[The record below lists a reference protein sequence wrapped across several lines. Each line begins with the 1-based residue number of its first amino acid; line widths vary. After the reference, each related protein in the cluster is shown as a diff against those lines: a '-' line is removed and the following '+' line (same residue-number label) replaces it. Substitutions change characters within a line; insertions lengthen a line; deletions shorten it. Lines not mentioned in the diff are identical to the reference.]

1 MARDNDENG
10 ANEKYMYSDKINV
23 NILTSLMVAHG
34 VRTVVVCPGSRN
46 APLAHNFASCPEMH
60 CVAATDERSAGFY
73 ALGLALASE
82 RPVAVCVTSGSALLN
97 LAPAVAEAYCREVP
111 LLVISADRP
120 LAMINQLQGQTLPQA
135 GALGMMVKATMQ
147 LPEPHNEVER
157 WHCNRLVNE
166 AMIKMLLHGRGPV
179 HINVPISEPL
189 YNFAVEVLPEE
200 RRISMAAASADKAKL
215 TAIADDFAK
224 ARKPLIVVGQ
234 MERREWRKA
243 AEAVEMLETRAV
255 VLAEKLSDDS
265 ERQLPALDM
274 LVERMADAADYQP
287 DYIIYIGGNMVAKG
301 MRQFLQ
307 QTKPRRSIVVN
318 EAGDVADVMM
328 NATDIVEAKPS
339 EMLRALASAGASVAS
354 DSSAGS
360 DSSVASD
367 SSDNEASAW
376 MERWQRLKAE
386 AIELAN
392 EATENRQ
399 NEAIREFFRAIR
411 GKEMNVHVANSLSVR
426 MALKYA
432 DRYLYVNRGVN
443 GIEGSLSTAAGF
455 SIMSACPVACI
466 IGDLSFFYDA
476 NALWN
481 QELCGNFRI
490 LLINNKCGGIFSKFE
505 QLADSPACDSYVM
518 AKHNATAEGVCMQN
532 NVAYRK
538 AETDDEVRD
547 GISWLVDEKCP
558 RPMVLEVMG

>member
-1 MARDNDENG
+1 MARDYDENG

-97 LAPAVAEAYCREVP
+97 LAPAVAEAYYREVP

-135 GALGMMVKATMQ
+135 GTLGMMVKATMQ

-166 AMIKMLLHGRGPV
+166 AMIKMLLHGGGPV

-200 RRISMAAASADKAKL
+200 RKISMAAASADKAKL

-234 MERREWRKA
+234 MERREWHRA

-274 LVERMADAADYQP
+274 LVERMADAAEYQP

-307 QTKPRRSIVVN
+307 QTKPRRSIVVS

-339 EMLRALASAGASVAS
+339 EMLRALASAVVSDSSAASVASVAS
-354 DSSAGS
+354 D
-360 DSSVASD
+360 
-367 SSDNEASAW
+367 NEASVW

-392 EATENRQ
+392 VATENRQ

-505 QLADSPACDSYVM
+505 RLADSPACDSFVM

-547 GISWLVDEKCP
+547 GISWLVNEQCP
-558 RPMVLEVMG
+558 RPMVLEVFSV

>member
-46 APLAHNFASCPEMH
+46 APLAHNFASCPEMY

-97 LAPAVAEAYCREVP
+97 LAPAVAEAYYREVP

-120 LAMINQLQGQTLPQA
+120 LAMINQLQGQTLLQA

-166 AMIKMLLHGRGPV
+166 AMIKMLLHGGGPV

-189 YNFAVEVLPEE
+189 YNFAVEELPEE
-200 RRISMAAASADKAKL
+200 RKISMAAASADKALL
-215 TAIADDFAK
+215 TAIAADFAK

-234 MERREWRKA
+234 MERREWHKA
-243 AEAVEMLETRAV
+243 AEAVEKLETRAV

-287 DYIIYIGGNMVAKG
+287 DYIIYIGGNMVAKA

-318 EAGDVADVMM
+318 EAGEVADVMM

-339 EMLRALASAGASVAS
+339 EMLRALASAV
-354 DSSAGS
+354 
-360 DSSVASD
+360 
-367 SSDNEASAW
+367 SSDKEASAW
-376 MERWQRLKAE
+376 IESWQRLKAE
-386 AIELAN
+386 AIEQAN
-392 EATENRQ
+392 EATGNWQ
-399 NEAIREFFRAIR
+399 NEAIREFFHAIR

-455 SIMSACPVACI
+455 SIMSACPVTCI

-481 QELCGNFRI
+481 QGLCGNFRI
-490 LLINNKCGGIFSKFE
+490 LLLNNKCGGIFSKFE

-532 NVAYRK
+532 NVVYRK
-538 AETDDEVRD
+538 AQTDDQIRD
-547 GISWLVDEKCP
+547 GISWLIDEKSP
-558 RPMVLEVMG
+558 RPMLLEVVGCG

>member
-46 APLAHNFASCPEMH
+46 APLAHNFASCPEMY

-97 LAPAVAEAYCREVP
+97 LAPAVAEAYYREVP

-166 AMIKMLLHGRGPV
+166 AMIKMLLHGGGPV

-189 YNFAVEVLPEE
+189 YNFAVEELSEE
-200 RRISMAAASADKAKL
+200 RKISMAAASADEALL
-215 TAIADDFAK
+215 TAIAADFAK

-234 MERREWRKA
+234 MERREWHRA
-243 AEAVEMLETRAV
+243 AEAVEKLETRAV

-265 ERQLPALDM
+265 DHQLPALDM
-274 LVERMADAADYQP
+274 LVERMANAADYQP
-287 DYIIYIGGNMVAKG
+287 DYIIYIGGNMVAKA

-307 QTKPRRSIVVN
+307 QTKPRRSIVVS
-318 EAGDVADVMM
+318 EAGEVADVMM

-339 EMLRALASAGASVAS
+339 EMFRALASAV
-354 DSSAGS
+354 
-360 DSSVASD
+360 
-367 SSDNEASAW
+367 SSDKEASAW
-376 MERWQRLKAE
+376 IESWQRLKAE
-386 AIELAN
+386 AIEQAN
-392 EATENRQ
+392 EATGNWQ
-399 NEAIREFFRAIR
+399 NEAIREFFHAIR

-455 SIMSACPVACI
+455 SIMSACPVTCI

-481 QELCGNFRI
+481 QGLCGNFRI
-490 LLINNKCGGIFSKFE
+490 LLLNNKCGGIFSKFE

-532 NVAYRK
+532 NVVYRK
-538 AETDDEVRD
+538 AQTDEQIRE
-547 GISWLVDEKCP
+547 GISWLIDEKSP
-558 RPMVLEVMG
+558 RPMLLEVVGCG

>member
-1 MARDNDENG
+1 MARDYDENG

-97 LAPAVAEAYCREVP
+97 LAPAVAEAYYREVP

-166 AMIKMLLHGRGPV
+166 AMIKMLLHGGGPV

-200 RRISMAAASADKAKL
+200 RKISMAAASADKAKL

-234 MERREWRKA
+234 MERREWHRA

-274 LVERMADAADYQP
+274 LVERMADAAEYQP
-287 DYIIYIGGNMVAKG
+287 DYIIYVGGNMVAKA

-307 QTKPRRSIVVN
+307 QTKPRRSIVVS

-339 EMLRALASAGASVAS
+339 EMLRALASAVASVAS
-354 DSSAGS
+354 DSSAVS
-360 DSSVASD
+360 DSSAASD

-392 EATENRQ
+392 VATGNRQ
-399 NEAIREFFRAIR
+399 NEAIREFFHAIR

-505 QLADSPACDSYVM
+505 RLADSPACDSYVM

-547 GISWLVDEKCP
+547 GISWLVNEQCP

>member
-46 APLAHNFASCPEMH
+46 APLAHNFASCPEMY

-97 LAPAVAEAYCREVP
+97 LTPAVAEAYYSEVP

-166 AMIKMLLHGRGPV
+166 AMIKMLLHGGGPV

-189 YNFAVEVLPEE
+189 YNFAVEELPEE
-200 RRISMAAASADKAKL
+200 RKISMAAASADKAQL
-215 TAIADDFAK
+215 TAIAADFAK

-234 MERREWRKA
+234 MERREWHKA
-243 AEAVEMLETRAV
+243 AEAVEKLETRAV

-274 LVERMADAADYQP
+274 LVERMANAADYQP
-287 DYIIYIGGNMVAKG
+287 DYIIYVGGNMVAKA

-307 QTKPRRSIVVN
+307 QTKPRRSIVVS
-318 EAGDVADVMM
+318 ESGDVADVMM

-339 EMLRALASAGASVAS
+339 EMLRALASAV
-354 DSSAGS
+354 
-360 DSSVASD
+360 
-367 SSDNEASAW
+367 SSDKEASAW
-376 MERWQRLKAE
+376 IESWQRLKAE
-386 AIELAN
+386 AIEQAN
-392 EATENRQ
+392 VTTGNWQ
-399 NEAIREFFRAIR
+399 NEAIREFFYAIR

-443 GIEGSLSTAAGF
+443 GIEGSLSTATGF
-455 SIMSACPVACI
+455 SIMSACPVTCI

-481 QELCGNFRI
+481 QGLCGNFRI
-490 LLINNKCGGIFSKFE
+490 LLLNNKCGGIFSKFE

-532 NVAYRK
+532 NVVYRK
-538 AETDDEVRD
+538 AKTDEQIRE
-547 GISWLVDEKCP
+547 GISWLIDEKSP
-558 RPMVLEVMG
+558 RPMLLEVVGCG

>member
-97 LAPAVAEAYCREVP
+97 LAPAVAEAYYREVP

-166 AMIKMLLHGRGPV
+166 AMIKMLLHGGGPV

-189 YNFAVEVLPEE
+189 YNFAVEELPEE
-200 RRISMAAASADKAKL
+200 RKISMAAASADEALL
-215 TAIADDFAK
+215 TAIAADFAK

-234 MERREWRKA
+234 MERREWHKA
-243 AEAVEMLETRAV
+243 AEAVEKLETRAV

-265 ERQLPALDM
+265 DHQLPALDM
-274 LVERMADAADYQP
+274 LVERMANAADYQP
-287 DYIIYIGGNMVAKG
+287 DYIIYIGGNMVAKA

-307 QTKPRRSIVVN
+307 QTKPRRSIVVSD
-318 EAGDVADVMM
+318 AGEVADVMM

-339 EMLRALASAGASVAS
+339 EMLRALASS
-354 DSSAGS
+354 DK
-360 DSSVASD
+360 
-367 SSDNEASAW
+367 EASAW
-376 MERWQRLKAE
+376 IESWQRLKAE
-386 AIELAN
+386 AIEQAN
-392 EATENRQ
+392 VATGNWQ
-399 NEAIREFFRAIR
+399 NEAIREFFHAIR

-455 SIMSACPVACI
+455 SIMSACPVTCI

-481 QELCGNFRI
+481 QGLCGNFRI
-490 LLINNKCGGIFSKFE
+490 LLLNNKCGGIFSKFE

-532 NVAYRK
+532 NVVYRK
-538 AETDDEVRD
+538 AQTDEQIRE
-547 GISWLVDEKCP
+547 GISWLIDEKSP
-558 RPMVLEVMG
+558 RPMLLEVVGCG

>member
-97 LAPAVAEAYCREVP
+97 LAPAVAEAYYREVP

-200 RRISMAAASADKAKL
+200 RKISMAAASADEAKL
-215 TAIADDFAK
+215 TAIAYDFAK

-274 LVERMADAADYQP
+274 LVERMADAAEYQP
-287 DYIIYIGGNMVAKG
+287 DYIIYVGGNMVAKA

-307 QTKPRRSIVVN
+307 QTKPRRSIVVS

-339 EMLRALASAGASVAS
+339 EMLRALASVGASVAS
-354 DSSAGS
+354 DYSAGS
-360 DSSVASD
+360 DSSD

-392 EATENRQ
+392 VATENRQ
-399 NEAIREFFRAIR
+399 NEAIREFFHAIR

-547 GISWLVDEKCP
+547 GISWLVNEKCP

>member
-1 MARDNDENG
+1 MARDYDENG

-34 VRTVVVCPGSRN
+34 VKTVVVCPGSRN
-46 APLAHNFASCPEMH
+46 APLAHNFASCPEMY

-97 LAPAVAEAYCREVP
+97 LAPAVAEAYYREVP

-166 AMIKMLLHGRGPV
+166 AMIKMLLHGGGPV

-200 RRISMAAASADKAKL
+200 RKISMAAASADKAKL

-234 MERREWRKA
+234 MERREWHRA

-274 LVERMADAADYQP
+274 LVERMADAAEYQP
-287 DYIIYIGGNMVAKG
+287 DYIIYVGGNMVAKA

-307 QTKPRRSIVVN
+307 QTKPRRSIVVS

-339 EMLRALASAGASVAS
+339 EMLRALASAVVSDSSAASVASVAS
-354 DSSAGS
+354 D
-360 DSSVASD
+360 
-367 SSDNEASAW
+367 NEASVW
-376 MERWQRLKAE
+376 MERWQRLKTE

-392 EATENRQ
+392 VATENRQ

-505 QLADSPACDSYVM
+505 RLADSPACDSFVM

-547 GISWLVDEKCP
+547 GISWLVNEQCP

>member
-97 LAPAVAEAYCREVP
+97 LAPAVAEAYYREVP

-166 AMIKMLLHGRGPV
+166 AMIKMLLHGGGPV

-189 YNFAVEVLPEE
+189 YNFAVEELSEE
-200 RRISMAAASADKAKL
+200 RKISMAAASADEALL
-215 TAIADDFAK
+215 TAIAADFAK

-234 MERREWRKA
+234 MERREWHRA
-243 AEAVEMLETRAV
+243 AEAVEKLETRAV

-265 ERQLPALDM
+265 DHQLPALDM
-274 LVERMADAADYQP
+274 LVELMANAADYQP
-287 DYIIYIGGNMVAKG
+287 DYIIYIGGNMVAKA

-307 QTKPRRSIVVN
+307 QTKPRRSIVVSD
-318 EAGDVADVMM
+318 AGEVADVMM

-339 EMLRALASAGASVAS
+339 EMLRALASAV
-354 DSSAGS
+354 
-360 DSSVASD
+360 
-367 SSDNEASAW
+367 SSDKEASTW
-376 MERWQRLKAE
+376 IESWQRLKAE
-386 AIELAN
+386 AIEQAN
-392 EATENRQ
+392 EATGNWQ
-399 NEAIREFFRAIR
+399 NEAIREFFHAIR

-455 SIMSACPVACI
+455 SIMSACPVTCI

-490 LLINNKCGGIFSKFE
+490 LLLNNKCGGIFSKFE

-532 NVAYRK
+532 NVVYRK
-538 AETDDEVRD
+538 AKTDEQIRE
-547 GISWLVDEKCP
+547 GISWLIDEKSP
-558 RPMVLEVMG
+558 RPMLLEVVGCG

>member
-97 LAPAVAEAYCREVP
+97 LAPAVAEAYYREVP

-166 AMIKMLLHGRGPV
+166 AMIKMLLHGGGPV

-189 YNFAVEVLPEE
+189 YNFAAEELPEE
-200 RRISMAAASADKAKL
+200 RKISMAAASADKAKL

-234 MERREWRKA
+234 MERREWHRA

-274 LVERMADAADYQP
+274 LVERMAHAAEYQP
-287 DYIIYIGGNMVAKG
+287 DYIIYVGGNMVAKA

-307 QTKPRRSIVVN
+307 QTKPRRSIVVS

-339 EMLRALASAGASVAS
+339 EMLRALASAVAS
-354 DSSAGS
+354 DSSAA
-360 DSSVASD
+360 SVASVA
-367 SSDNEASAW
+367 SDNEASAW

-392 EATENRQ
+392 VATENRQ

-505 QLADSPACDSYVM
+505 RLADSPACDSYVM

>member
-46 APLAHNFASCPEMH
+46 APLAHNFASCPEMY

-97 LAPAVAEAYCREVP
+97 LAPAVAEAYYREVP

-166 AMIKMLLHGRGPV
+166 AMIKMQLHGGGPV

-200 RRISMAAASADKAKL
+200 RRISMAAASADEALL
-215 TAIADDFAK
+215 TAIAADFAK

-234 MERREWRKA
+234 MERREWHKA
-243 AEAVEMLETRAV
+243 AEAVEKLETRAV

-274 LVERMADAADYQP
+274 LVERMANAADYQP
-287 DYIIYIGGNMVAKG
+287 DYIIYIGGNMVAKA

-307 QTKPRRSIVVN
+307 QTKPRRSIVVS
-318 EAGDVADVMM
+318 EAGEVADVMM

-339 EMLRALASAGASVAS
+339 EMFRALASAV
-354 DSSAGS
+354 
-360 DSSVASD
+360 
-367 SSDNEASAW
+367 SSDKEVSAW
-376 MERWQRLKAE
+376 IESWQRLKAE
-386 AIELAN
+386 AIEQAN
-392 EATENRQ
+392 VATVNWQ
-399 NEAIREFFRAIR
+399 NEAIREFFHAIR

-455 SIMSACPVACI
+455 SIMSACPVTCI

-490 LLINNKCGGIFSKFE
+490 LLLNNKCGGIFSKFE

-532 NVAYRK
+532 NVVYRK
-538 AETDDEVRD
+538 AQTDEQIRE
-547 GISWLVDEKCP
+547 GISWLIDEKSP
-558 RPMVLEVMG
+558 RPMLLEVVGCG

>member
-97 LAPAVAEAYCREVP
+97 LAPAVAEAYYREVP

-166 AMIKMLLHGRGPV
+166 AMIKMLQHGGGPV

-189 YNFAVEVLPEE
+189 YNFAAEELPEE
-200 RRISMAAASADKAKL
+200 RKISMAAASADQAKL

-234 MERREWRKA
+234 IERREWHRA

-274 LVERMADAADYQP
+274 LVERMADAAEYQP
-287 DYIIYIGGNMVAKG
+287 DYIIYVGGNMVAKG

-307 QTKPRRSIVVN
+307 QTKPRRSIVVS
-318 EAGDVADVMM
+318 EACDVADVMM

-339 EMLRALASAGASVAS
+339 EMLRALASAVAS
-354 DSSAGS
+354 DSSAA
-360 DSSVASD
+360 SVASVA
-367 SSDNEASAW
+367 SDNEASAW

-392 EATENRQ
+392 VATENMQ

-505 QLADSPACDSYVM
+505 QLADSPACDSFVM

>member
-46 APLAHNFASCPEMH
+46 APLAHNFASCPEMY

-97 LAPAVAEAYCREVP
+97 LAPAVAEAYYREVP

-120 LAMINQLQGQTLPQA
+120 LAMI
-135 GALGMMVKATMQ
+135 
-147 LPEPHNEVER
+147 
-157 WHCNRLVNE
+157 
-166 AMIKMLLHGRGPV
+166 KMLLHGGGPV

-189 YNFAVEVLPEE
+189 YNFAVEELPEE
-200 RRISMAAASADKAKL
+200 RKITMAAASADEAQL

-234 MERREWRKA
+234 MERREWHRA
-243 AEAVEMLETRAV
+243 AEAVKRLETRAV

-274 LVERMADAADYQP
+274 LVELMADAADYQP
-287 DYIIYIGGNMVAKG
+287 DYIIYVGGNMVAKA

-307 QTKPRRSIVVN
+307 HTKPRRSIVVS

-328 NATDIVEAKPS
+328 NATYIVEAKPS
-339 EMLRALASAGASVAS
+339 EMLRALASAVGYSS
-354 DSSAGS
+354 DA
-360 DSSVASD
+360 V
-367 SSDNEASAW
+367 SDNETSAW
-376 MERWQRLKAE
+376 IESWQMLKTE
-386 AIELAN
+386 AIEQAN
-392 EATENRQ
+392 VATGNRQ

-547 GISWLVDEKCP
+547 GIRWLVDEKCP
-558 RPMVLEVMG
+558 RPMVLEVMW

>member
-46 APLAHNFASCPEMH
+46 APLAHNFASCPEMY

-97 LAPAVAEAYCREVP
+97 LAPAVAEAYYREVP

-120 LAMINQLQGQTLPQA
+120 LAMINQLQGQTLLQA

-157 WHCNRLVNE
+157 WHCNRQVNE
-166 AMIKMLLHGRGPV
+166 AMIKMQLHGGGPV

-189 YNFAVEVLPEE
+189 YNFAVEELPEE
-200 RRISMAAASADKAKL
+200 RKISMAAASADKALL
-215 TAIADDFAK
+215 TAIAADFAK

-234 MERREWRKA
+234 MERREWHKA
-243 AEAVEMLETRAV
+243 AEAVEKLETRAV

-287 DYIIYIGGNMVAKG
+287 DYIIYIGGNMVAKA

-318 EAGDVADVMM
+318 EAGEVADVMM
-328 NATDIVEAKPS
+328 NATDIVEAKPN
-339 EMLRALASAGASVAS
+339 EMLRALASAV
-354 DSSAGS
+354 
-360 DSSVASD
+360 
-367 SSDNEASAW
+367 SSDKGASAW
-376 MERWQRLKAE
+376 IESWQRLKAE
-386 AIELAN
+386 AIEQAN
-392 EATENRQ
+392 VATGNWQ
-399 NEAIREFFRAIR
+399 NEAIREFFHAIR

-455 SIMSACPVACI
+455 SIMSECPVTCI

-490 LLINNKCGGIFSKFE
+490 LLLNNKCGGIFSKFE

-532 NVAYRK
+532 NVVYRK
-538 AETDDEVRD
+538 AQTDDQIRE
-547 GISWLVDEKCP
+547 GISWLIDEKSP
-558 RPMVLEVMG
+558 RPMLLEVVGCG

>member
-46 APLAHNFASCPEMH
+46 APLAHNFASCPEMY

-97 LAPAVAEAYCREVP
+97 LAPAVAEAYYREVP

-166 AMIKMLLHGRGPV
+166 AMIKMQLHGGGPV

-189 YNFAVEVLPEE
+189 YNFAVEELSEE
-200 RRISMAAASADKAKL
+200 RKISMAAASADEALL

-234 MERREWRKA
+234 MERREWHKA
-243 AEAVEMLETRAV
+243 AEAVERLETRAV

-287 DYIIYIGGNMVAKG
+287 DYIIYIGGNMVAKA

-318 EAGDVADVMM
+318 EAGEVADVMM

-339 EMLRALASAGASVAS
+339 EMLRALASAV
-354 DSSAGS
+354 
-360 DSSVASD
+360 
-367 SSDNEASAW
+367 SSDKGASAW
-376 MERWQRLKAE
+376 IESWQRLKAE
-386 AIELAN
+386 AIEQAN
-392 EATENRQ
+392 VATGNWQ
-399 NEAIREFFRAIR
+399 NEAIREFFHAIR

-432 DRYLYVNRGVN
+432 GRYLYVNRGVN

-455 SIMSACPVACI
+455 SIMSACPVTCI

-481 QELCGNFRI
+481 QGLCGNFRI
-490 LLINNKCGGIFSKFE
+490 LLLNNKCGGIFSKFE

-532 NVAYRK
+532 NVVYRK
-538 AETDDEVRD
+538 AQTDEQIRE
-547 GISWLVDEKCP
+547 GISWLIDEKSP
-558 RPMVLEVMG
+558 RPMLLEVVGCG

>member
-97 LAPAVAEAYCREVP
+97 LAPAVAEAYYREVP

-166 AMIKMLLHGRGPV
+166 AMIKMLLHGGGPV

-189 YNFAVEVLPEE
+189 YNFAVEELPEE
-200 RRISMAAASADKAKL
+200 RKISMAAASADEALL
-215 TAIADDFAK
+215 TAIAADFAK

-234 MERREWRKA
+234 MERREWHKV
-243 AEAVEMLETRAV
+243 AEAVEKLEMRAV

-274 LVERMADAADYQP
+274 LVERMANAADYQP
-287 DYIIYIGGNMVAKG
+287 DYIIYIGGNMVAKA

-339 EMLRALASAGASVAS
+339 EMLRALASAV
-354 DSSAGS
+354 
-360 DSSVASD
+360 
-367 SSDNEASAW
+367 SSDKEASAW
-376 MERWQRLKAE
+376 IESWQRLKAE
-386 AIELAN
+386 AIEQAN
-392 EATENRQ
+392 VATGNWQ
-399 NEAIREFFRAIR
+399 NEAIREFFHAIR

-443 GIEGSLSTAAGF
+443 GIEGSLSTASGF

-490 LLINNKCGGIFSKFE
+490 LLLNNKCGGIFSKFE

-518 AKHNATAEGVCMQN
+518 AKHNTTAEGVCMQN
-532 NVAYRK
+532 NVVYRK
-538 AETDDEVRD
+538 AQTDEQIRE
-547 GISWLVDEKCP
+547 GISWLIDEKSP
-558 RPMVLEVMG
+558 RPMLLEVVGCG

>member
-46 APLAHNFASCPEMH
+46 APLAHNFASCPEMY

-97 LAPAVAEAYCREVP
+97 LAPAVAEAYYREVP

-120 LAMINQLQGQTLPQA
+120 LAMINQLQGQTLLQA

-166 AMIKMLLHGRGPV
+166 AMIKMQLHGGGPV

-189 YNFAVEVLPEE
+189 YNFAVEELSEE
-200 RRISMAAASADKAKL
+200 RKISMAAASADKAKL

-234 MERREWRKA
+234 MERREWHRA
-243 AEAVEMLETRAV
+243 AEAVEKLETRAV

-265 ERQLPALDM
+265 DHQLPALDM
-274 LVERMADAADYQP
+274 LVERMANAADYQP
-287 DYIIYIGGNMVAKG
+287 DYIIYIGGNMVAKA

-307 QTKPRRSIVVN
+307 QTKPRRSIVVS
-318 EAGDVADVMM
+318 EAGEVADVMM

-339 EMLRALASAGASVAS
+339 EMFRALASAV
-354 DSSAGS
+354 
-360 DSSVASD
+360 
-367 SSDNEASAW
+367 SSDKEASAW
-376 MERWQRLKAE
+376 IESWQRLKAE
-386 AIELAN
+386 AIEQAN
-392 EATENRQ
+392 EATGNWQ
-399 NEAIREFFRAIR
+399 NEAIREFFYAIR

-455 SIMSACPVACI
+455 SIMSACPVTCI

-481 QELCGNFRI
+481 QGLCGNFRI
-490 LLINNKCGGIFSKFE
+490 LLLNNKCGGIFSKFE

-532 NVAYRK
+532 NVVYRK
-538 AETDDEVRD
+538 AKTDEQIRE
-547 GISWLVDEKCP
+547 GISWLIDEKSP
-558 RPMVLEVMG
+558 RPMLLEVVGCG

>member
-46 APLAHNFASCPEMH
+46 APLAHNFASCPEMY

-97 LAPAVAEAYCREVP
+97 LAPAVAEAYYREVP

-166 AMIKMLLHGRGPV
+166 AMIKMLLHGGGPV

-189 YNFAVEVLPEE
+189 YNFAAEELPEE
-200 RRISMAAASADKAKL
+200 RKISMAAASADEALL
-215 TAIADDFAK
+215 TAIAADFAK

-234 MERREWRKA
+234 MERREWHRA
-243 AEAVEMLETRAV
+243 AEAVEKLETRAV

-265 ERQLPALDM
+265 DHQLPALDM
-274 LVERMADAADYQP
+274 LVELMANAADYQP
-287 DYIIYIGGNMVAKG
+287 DYIIYIGGNMVAKA

-318 EAGDVADVMM
+318 EAGEVADVMM
-328 NATDIVEAKPS
+328 NATDIVEAKPN
-339 EMLRALASAGASVAS
+339 EMLRALASAV
-354 DSSAGS
+354 
-360 DSSVASD
+360 
-367 SSDNEASAW
+367 SSDKGASAW
-376 MERWQRLKAE
+376 IESWQRLKAE
-386 AIELAN
+386 AIEQAN
-392 EATENRQ
+392 VATGNWQ
-399 NEAIREFFRAIR
+399 NEAIREFFHAIR

-455 SIMSACPVACI
+455 SIMSECPVTCI

-490 LLINNKCGGIFSKFE
+490 LLLNNKCGGIFSKFE

-532 NVAYRK
+532 NVVYRK
-538 AETDDEVRD
+538 AQTDDQIRE
-547 GISWLVDEKCP
+547 GISWLIDEKSP
-558 RPMVLEVMG
+558 RPMLLEVVGCG